1 MIILIS
7 HLTFSPSLRLLVQG
21 WLLVRAFPPLLSVL
35 VVIDLLQKIVD
46 TSLGYRI
53 DNSLSSNKKWVR
65 LMKYLESVRSYI
77 MKGSWKQNFM
87 QSSHGLTVLWHS
99 RKLWELRKTK
109 WVLKTF
115 SCGSQPGVILLL
127 FLS

>member
-7 HLTFSPSLRLLVQG
+7 RLTFLPSLRLLVQG
-21 WLLVRAFPPLLSVL
+21 WLLVRAFQSPFLSVL
-35 VVIDLLQKIVD
+35 VVVDLLQKKIVD

-65 LMKYLESVRSYI
+65 FNIWRVPVLMR
-77 MKGSWKQNFM
+77 GSWKQNFM
-87 QSSHGLTVLWHS
+87 QSSHGWTFLWHS
-99 RKLWELRKTK
+99 RKLWELQKTK
-109 WVLKTF
+109 LVLKTV
-115 SCGSQPGVILLL
+115 SYGSQPGVILLL

>member
-53 DNSLSSNKKWVR
+53 DNSLSSNKKWMR
-65 LMKYLESVRSYI
+65 LMKYLKSVRSYEGI
-77 MKGSWKQNFM
+77 LKAKLYAIY
-87 QSSHGLTVLWHS
+87 SHDLTVLWHS
-99 RKLWELRKTK
+99 RKLWELQKTK

>member
-65 LMKYLESVRSYI
+65 LMKYLESVRSYEGI
-77 MKGSWKQNFM
+77 LKAKLYAIY
-87 QSSHGLTVLWHS
+87 SHDLTVLWHS
-99 RKLWELRKTK
+99 RKLWELQKTK